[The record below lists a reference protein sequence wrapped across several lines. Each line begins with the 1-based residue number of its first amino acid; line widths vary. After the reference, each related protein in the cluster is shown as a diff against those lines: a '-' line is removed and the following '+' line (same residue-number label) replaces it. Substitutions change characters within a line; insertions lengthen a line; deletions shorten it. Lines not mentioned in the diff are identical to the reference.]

1 MSFSFGEVKVL
12 WVFPG
17 SKKLHCFGTYN
28 KNFIKQ
34 QNLLTLRAFMSFS
47 FGKVKMLWVF
57 CGSKSLIYLKHWS
70 NITQEQNTLTFRAF
84 MSFSFRKVKM
94 LWVYARLKKLH
105 CFWTKKQNFLS
116 TTKHTNLQSFYVL
129 LLQRGQ
135 SALSLC
141 QIELGS
147 DDLSIHRACEQSSTQ
162 CPD

>member
-1 MSFSFGEVKVL
+1 MSFSFGKVKML
-12 WVFPG
+12 WVFCG
-17 SKKLHCFGTYN
+17 SKSLIYLKHWSNITQ
-28 KNFIKQ
+28 Q
-34 QNLLTLRAFMSFS
+34 QNTLTFRAFMSFS

-70 NITQEQNTLTFRAF
+70 NITQQQNTLTFRVF

-94 LWVYARLKKLH
+94 LWVYARLKKLD

-129 LLQRGQ
+129 LLLRGQ
-135 SALSLC
+135 NALSLC
-141 QIELGS
+141 RIELGS
-147 DDLSIHRACEQSSTQ
+147 DDSLIHRACERSSAR